1 MEQILQL
8 DNVILNWIAE
18 HLHSPFGDAVMP
30 WITALGNV
38 GILWIVTAVILLFL
52 PKWRKAGVQM
62 LLALGVAT
70 LIGSAVLKPL
80 IGRIRPF
87 EANGFKDLLI
97 SAPKD
102 FSFPSGHT
110 AASFAAAL
118 VLFHRSRKL
127 GAAAWIT
134 ALLIAFSRLYLYVHY
149 PTDVLAGAVLGCLS
163 GAVGIWLGTFLW
175 KTVFRQPQI

>member
-1 MEQILQL
+1 
-8 DNVILNWIAE
+8 
-18 HLHSPFGDAVMP
+18 
-30 WITALGNV
+30 
-38 GILWIVTAVILLFL
+38 
-52 PKWRKAGVQM
+52 M

-87 EANGFKDLLI
+87 EANGFKNLLI

-102 FSFPSGHT
+102 YSFPSGHT

-149 PTDVLAGAVLGCLS
+149 PTDVLAGCLS
-163 GAVGIWLGTFLW
+163 GAAGIWLGTFLW
-175 KTVFRQPQI
+175 KTVFRQP

>member
-18 HLHSPFGDAVMP
+18 HLHNPFSDAVMP

-87 EANGFKDLLI
+87 EANGFKDL
-97 SAPKD
+97 
-102 FSFPSGHT
+102 
-110 AASFAAAL
+110 
-118 VLFHRSRKL
+118 
-127 GAAAWIT
+127 
-134 ALLIAFSRLYLYVHY
+134 
-149 PTDVLAGAVLGCLS
+149 
-163 GAVGIWLGTFLW
+163 
-175 KTVFRQPQI
+175 

>member
-18 HLHSPFGDAVMP
+18 HLHNPFSDAVMP

-102 FSFPSGHT
+102 YSFPSGHP

-127 GAAAWIT
+127 GTAAWIT

-163 GAVGIWLGTFLW
+163 GAAGIWLGTFLW
-175 KTVFRQPQI
+175 KTVFKQP